1 MVNKLPDW
9 QNPEMLH
16 INREAPRATGI
27 PFCCEETALNGSRG
41 GSAFYRLLNGS
52 WDFYYAEDGEAP
64 AGFQDPDYAMDEVWD
79 QLDVP
84 SNWQMQGYG
93 LPHYTN
99 VNLSLIHI

>member
-84 SNWQMQGYG
+84 
-93 LPHYTN
+93 
-99 VNLSLIHI
+99 